1 MINCVKPYQTISAGC
16 RLPEQE
22 QACWSCSLANL
33 EVTETDVLL
42 LGDALA
48 PALEAVDLPLDEV
61 ELSLKGVEL
70 GVATEV
76 GLVDALEVFE
86 REDLVVVDRKPGT
99 ILVAL
104 ALEAELR
111 DGRVQRALGASIGK
125 RIALGAFKQAP
136 SAL

>member
-1 MINCVKPYQTISAGC
+1 MDDLRQPKTKMQMRSGPLWRADPASLTARTTETGTAAGPTLVYLYAGC
-16 RLPEQE
+16 LPEQ
-22 QACWSCSLANL
+22 ARSLNL
-33 EVTETDVLL
+33 ESTETDVLL

-61 ELSLKGVEL
+61 ELILKGVEL
-70 GVATEV
+70 DVATEV

-104 ALEAELR
+104 APEA
-111 DGRVQRALGASIGK
+111 
-125 RIALGAFKQAP
+125 
-136 SAL
+136 